1 MVFMPRFSVAI
12 VDLQKYVLLPLIGP
26 SHHGVALRVEGD
38 GWIIKVIILR
48 LLLPPPPPP
57 PTPRRDFKGRP
68 RRDRA
73 LRIKRRA
80 EARSSA
86 RHKGENERHHRHG
99 SRVLAHGRP
108 KRAHRINAA
117 HSTKS

>member
-26 SHHGVALRVEGD
+26 SHHGVALRVEYD
-38 GWIIKVIILR
+38 GWIINVIIIR
-48 LLLPPPPPP
+48 LVLPPRSPL
-57 PTPRRDFKGRP
+57 PTARRDFKGRP

-86 RHKGENERHHRHG
+86 RTKGDNETQHRQV
-99 SRVLAHGRP
+99 SSSLT
-108 KRAHRINAA
+108 
-117 HSTKS
+117 S